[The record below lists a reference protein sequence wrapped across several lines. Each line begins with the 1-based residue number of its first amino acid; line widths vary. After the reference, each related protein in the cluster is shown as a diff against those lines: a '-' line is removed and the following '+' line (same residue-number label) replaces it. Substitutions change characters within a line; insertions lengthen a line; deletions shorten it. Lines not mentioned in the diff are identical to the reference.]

1 MSIIEPNPN
10 RLKFFFTINFSLFS
24 ALAICQIIMD
34 TIYNPWLFLLCL
46 MGAIIN
52 IFVLCFI
59 VYKNLAKK
67 TLEESS
73 VSESEKDKLMND
85 LEEEAKRR
93 KHHDRIQQN

>member
-1 MSIIEPNPN
+1 MSILEPNPN
-10 RLKFFFTINFSLFS
+10 RLKFFFSINFSLFS

-52 IFVLCFI
+52 IFVLYFI
-59 VYKNLAKK
+59 MYKKFAKK
-67 TLEESS
+67 TLEANS
-73 VSESEKDKLMND
+73 VSESDKDKLMND

>member
-10 RLKFFFTINFSLFS
+10 RLKFFFIINFSLFS

-52 IFVLCFI
+52 IFVLYFTM
-59 VYKNLAKK
+59 YKKFAKK
-67 TLEESS
+67 TLEANS